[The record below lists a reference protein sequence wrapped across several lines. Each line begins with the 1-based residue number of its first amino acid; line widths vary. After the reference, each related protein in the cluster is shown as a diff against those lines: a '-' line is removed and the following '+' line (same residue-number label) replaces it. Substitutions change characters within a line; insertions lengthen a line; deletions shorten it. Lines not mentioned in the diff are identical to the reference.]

1 MIIEDYR
8 RIFDFFFS
16 GAEIPEKLR
25 QQFFGWLEIH
35 GNEPETKA
43 LLEEYW
49 NEVSS
54 AAPEFNLTEGL
65 EKLMARL
72 GTGNS
77 IDKNA
82 NDSIAEA
89 KANARVK
96 DAQTNTTEKNHQV
109 NAEAGSTNVKAIPGI
124 SHELSGS
131 PEKDGR
137 KPFRSKALKY
147 CIAAAAAAALF
158 LTGAATSE
166 LVTGKRQETVLMA
179 SSENI
184 SSYTLPDGSK
194 VWLNKNSWLTYNQ
207 RFGKRTRQVALKG
220 EGYFEVNRDERRP
233 FIVKMQN
240 NLDIK
245 VLGTTFNACNYP
257 SLNKAEVILRSGSVQ
272 VSDNGRNEYVIL
284 KPNQK
289 FTWNEGTAEISSVNA
304 MNCCRWFE
312 HRLVFDNVKL
322 KDILENLSHKYQTE
336 ISLNV
341 GNLADKHMSMTIRD
355 ESVEDILDILTTL
368 LPIRWRYQ
376 GAEIIIENK
385 TKKH

>member
-16 GAEIPEKLR
+16 GVEIPEKLR

-72 GTGNS
+72 GAENS
-77 IDKNA
+77 IDKDA
-82 NDSIAEA
+82 NGSIAEA
-89 KANARVK
+89 KVNARVE
-96 DAQTNTTEKNHQV
+96 DAQTNTAEKNHQV
-109 NAEAGSTNVKAIPGI
+109 NAFSGIRHKEAETPR
-124 SHELSGS
+124 L
-131 PEKDGR
+131 EKR
-137 KPFRSKALKY
+137 KPFRSKVLKY

-194 VWLNKNSWLTYNQ
+194 VWLNKNSWLAYNQ
-207 RFGKRTRQVALKG
+207 KFGKRTRQVTLKG

>member
-16 GAEIPEKLR
+16 GVEIPEELR

-72 GTGNS
+72 GAENS
-77 IDKNA
+77 IDKDA
-82 NDSIAEA
+82 NGSIAEA
-89 KANARVK
+89 KVNARVK
-96 DAQTNTTEKNHQV
+96 DAQTNTAEKNPQV
-109 NAEAGSTNVKAIPGI
+109 NAFSGIRHEEAEAPR
-124 SHELSGS
+124 L
-131 PEKDGR
+131 EKR

-194 VWLNKNSWLTYNQ
+194 VWLNKNSWLAYNQ
-207 RFGKRTRQVALKG
+207 KFGKRTRQVALKG
-220 EGYFEVNRDERRP
+220 EGSFEVNRDERRP

-289 FTWNEGTAEISSVNA
+289 FTWNEGSAEISSVNA

>member
-16 GAEIPEKLR
+16 GVEIPEELR

-89 KANARVK
+89 KVNARVE
-96 DAQTNTTEKNHQV
+96 DSQTNTAEKNHQV
-109 NAEAGSTNVKAIPGI
+109 NAFSGIRHEEAEAPR
-124 SHELSGS
+124 L
-131 PEKDGR
+131 EKR
-137 KPFRSKALKY
+137 KIFRSKALKY

-194 VWLNKNSWLTYNQ
+194 VWLNKNSWLAYNQ
-207 RFGKRTRQVALKG
+207 KFGKRTRQVALKG

-240 NLDIK
+240 DLDIK

-289 FTWNEGTAEISSVNA
+289 FTWNEGSAEISSVNA

>member
-1 MIIEDYR
+1 MIEDYR

-16 GAEIPEKLR
+16 GVEVPEKLR

-54 AAPEFNLTEGL
+54 AAPEFDLTEGL
-65 EKLMARL
+65 EKLMTRL
-72 GTGNS
+72 GAGKGSSANGNGS
-77 IDKNA
+77 P
-82 NDSIAEA
+82 AEA
-89 KANARVK
+89 NVNAG
-96 DAQTNTTEKNHQV
+96 AENTQV
-109 NAEAGSTNVKAIPGI
+109 NAEAGSTDVNAIPGI
-124 SHELSGS
+124 RREISGL
-131 PEKDGR
+131 PEKKER

-166 LVTGKRQETVLMA
+166 LLTGKRQETVLMA

-240 NLDIK
+240 DLDIK

-272 VSDNGRNEYVIL
+272 VSDNGRNEHVIL

-289 FTWNEGTAEISSVNA
+289 FTWNEGTAKISSVNA

-322 KDILENLSHKYQTE
+322 KDIIENLSHKYQTE

>member
-1 MIIEDYR
+1 MIEDYR

-16 GAEIPEKLR
+16 GVEVPEKLR

-54 AAPEFNLTEGL
+54 AAPEFDLTEGL
-65 EKLMARL
+65 EKLMTRL
-72 GTGNS
+72 GTGKGRS
-77 IDKNA
+77 
-82 NDSIAEA
+82 
-89 KANARVK
+89 
-96 DAQTNTTEKNHQV
+96 TNGNGSTTEDNVNAGEENTQV
-109 NAEAGSTNVKAIPGI
+109 NAKAGSTDVNAIPGI
-124 SHELSGS
+124 RREISGS
-131 PEKDGR
+131 PEKKER

-166 LVTGKRQETVLMA
+166 LLTGKRQETVLMA

-272 VSDNGRNEYVIL
+272 VSDNGRNEHVIL

>member
-1 MIIEDYR
+1 MIEDYR

-16 GAEIPEKLR
+16 GVEVPEKLR

-54 AAPEFNLTEGL
+54 AAPEFDLTEGL
-65 EKLMARL
+65 EKLMTRL
-72 GTGNS
+72 GTGKGS
-77 IDKNA
+77 SA
-82 NDSIAEA
+82 NGNGSTT
-89 KANARVK
+89 KANVNAGEE
-96 DAQTNTTEKNHQV
+96 NTQV
-109 NAEAGSTNVKAIPGI
+109 NAKAGSTDVNAIPGI
-124 SHELSGS
+124 RREISGS
-131 PEKDGR
+131 PEKKER

-147 CIAAAAAAALF
+147 CIAAAAAATLF

-166 LVTGKRQETVLMA
+166 LLTGKRQETVLMA

-240 NLDIK
+240 DLDIK

>member
-1 MIIEDYR
+1 MIEDYR

-16 GAEIPEKLR
+16 GVEVPEKLR

-54 AAPEFNLTEGL
+54 AAPEFDLTEGL
-65 EKLMARL
+65 EKLMTRL
-72 GTGNS
+72 GAGKGSSANGNGS
-77 IDKNA
+77 P
-82 NDSIAEA
+82 AEA
-89 KANARVK
+89 NVNAGEE
-96 DAQTNTTEKNHQV
+96 NTQV
-109 NAEAGSTNVKAIPGI
+109 NAKAGSTDVNAIPGI
-124 SHELSGS
+124 RREMSGS
-131 PEKDGR
+131 PEKKER

-166 LVTGKRQETVLMA
+166 LLTGKRQETVLMA

-240 NLDIK
+240 DLDIK

-289 FTWNEGTAEISSVNA
+289 FTWNEGTAKISSVNA

>member
-16 GAEIPEKLR
+16 GVEIPEKLR
-25 QQFFGWLEIH
+25 PQFFGWLEIH

-72 GTGNS
+72 GAENS
-77 IDKNA
+77 IDKDA
-82 NDSIAEA
+82 NGSIAEA
-89 KANARVK
+89 KVNARVE
-96 DAQTNTTEKNHQV
+96 DAQTDTEKENHQV
-109 NAEAGSTNVKAIPGI
+109 NAFSGIRHEEAEAPRQ
-124 SHELSGS
+124 ER
-131 PEKDGR
+131 R
-137 KPFRSKALKY
+137 KLFRSKTLKY

-194 VWLNKNSWLTYNQ
+194 VWLNKNSWLAYNQ
-207 RFGKRTRQVALKG
+207 KFGKRTRQVALKG

-240 NLDIK
+240 DLDIK

-289 FTWNEGTAEISSVNA
+289 FTWNEGSAEISSVNA

>member
-1 MIIEDYR
+1 MIEDYR

-16 GAEIPEKLR
+16 GVEVPEKLR

-65 EKLMARL
+65 EKLMTRL
-72 GTGNS
+72 GLEKSSSTNWN
-77 IDKNA
+77 NA
-82 NDSIAEA
+82 PAEA
-89 KANARVK
+89 NVNAG
-96 DAQTNTTEKNHQV
+96 AENTQV
-109 NAEAGSTNVKAIPGI
+109 NAEAGSTNVNAIPRI
-124 SHELSGS
+124 SRELSGS

>member
-16 GAEIPEKLR
+16 GAEIPEELR

-89 KANARVK
+89 KFNARVE
-96 DAQTNTTEKNHQV
+96 DAQTDTAEKNHQV
-109 NAEAGSTNVKAIPGI
+109 NAFSGIRQEEAETPR
-124 SHELSGS
+124 L
-131 PEKDGR
+131 EKG
-137 KPFRSKALKY
+137 KLFRSKALKY

-194 VWLNKNSWLTYNQ
+194 VWLNKNSWLAYNQ
-207 RFGKRTRQVALKG
+207 KFGKRTRQVALKG

-240 NLDIK
+240 GLDIK

>member
-65 EKLMARL
+65 EKLMTRL
-72 GTGNS
+72 GLEKSSSTNGN
-77 IDKNA
+77 NA
-82 NDSIAEA
+82 TAEA
-89 KANARVK
+89 NVNAG
-96 DAQTNTTEKNHQV
+96 AENTQV
-109 NAEAGSTNVKAIPGI
+109 NAEAGSTNVNAIPGI
-124 SHELSGS
+124 SRELSGS

-147 CIAAAAAAALF
+147 CIAAAAAAAIF

-240 NLDIK
+240 DLDIK

-272 VSDNGRNEYVIL
+272 VSDNGRNEHVIL

>member
-1 MIIEDYR
+1 MIEDYR

-16 GAEIPEKLR
+16 GVEVPEKLR

-54 AAPEFNLTEGL
+54 AAPEFDLTEGL
-65 EKLMARL
+65 EKLMTRL
-72 GTGNS
+72 G
-77 IDKNA
+77 IRR
-82 NDSIAEA
+82 E
-89 KANARVK
+89 V
-96 DAQTNTTEKNHQV
+96 
-109 NAEAGSTNVKAIPGI
+109 
-124 SHELSGS
+124 SGS
-131 PEKDGR
+131 PKKEER
-137 KPFRSKALKY
+137 KSFRRKALKY

-240 NLDIK
+240 DLDIK

-272 VSDNGRNEYVIL
+272 VSDNGRNEHVIL

-289 FTWNEGTAEISSVNA
+289 FTWNEGTAKISSVNA

>member
-16 GAEIPEKLR
+16 GVEIPEKLR

-35 GNEPETKA
+35 GNEPETKT

-82 NDSIAEA
+82 NDAIAET
-89 KANARVK
+89 KVNARVE
-96 DAQTNTTEKNHQV
+96 DAQTDTAEKNHQV
-109 NAEAGSTNVKAIPGI
+109 NAFSGIRHEEAETPR
-124 SHELSGS
+124 L
-131 PEKDGR
+131 EKR
-137 KPFRSKALKY
+137 KIFRSKALKY

-166 LVTGKRQETVLMA
+166 LVTEKRQETVLMA

-194 VWLNKNSWLTYNQ
+194 VWLNKNSWLAYNQ
-207 RFGKRTRQVALKG
+207 KFGKRTRQVTLKG

-289 FTWNEGTAEISSVNA
+289 FTWNEGSAEISSVNA

>member
-16 GAEIPEKLR
+16 GAEIPEELR

-89 KANARVK
+89 KVNARVK
-96 DAQTNTTEKNHQV
+96 DAQTDTAEKNHQV
-109 NAEAGSTNVKAIPGI
+109 NAFSGIRHEEAEAPR
-124 SHELSGS
+124 L
-131 PEKDGR
+131 EKR

-194 VWLNKNSWLTYNQ
+194 VWLNKNSWLAYNQ
-207 RFGKRTRQVALKG
+207 KFGKRTRQVTLKG
-220 EGYFEVNRDERRP
+220 EGYFEVNRDEQRP

-245 VLGTTFNACNYP
+245 VLGTTFNARNYP

-272 VSDNGRNEYVIL
+272 VSDNGRNEHVIL

-289 FTWNEGTAEISSVNA
+289 FIWNEGTAEISSVNA

>member
-1 MIIEDYR
+1 MIEDYR

-16 GAEIPEKLR
+16 GVEVPEKLR

-54 AAPEFNLTEGL
+54 AAPEFDLTEGL
-65 EKLMARL
+65 EKLMTRL
-72 GTGNS
+72 GTGKGKGS
-77 IDKNA
+77 
-82 NDSIAEA
+82 S
-89 KANARVK
+89 
-96 DAQTNTTEKNHQV
+96 TNGNGSTTEVNVNAGEENTQV
-109 NAEAGSTNVKAIPGI
+109 NAEAGSTDVNAIPGI
-124 SHELSGS
+124 RREISGS
-131 PEKDGR
+131 PEKKER

-166 LVTGKRQETVLMA
+166 LLTGKRQETVLMA

-240 NLDIK
+240 DLDIK

-272 VSDNGRNEYVIL
+272 VSDNGRNEHVIL

>member
-54 AAPEFNLTEGL
+54 AAPEFDLTEGL

-77 IDKNA
+77 IDKNE

-89 KANARVK
+89 KVNARVK
-96 DAQTNTTEKNHQV
+96 DAQTNTAENNHQV
-109 NAEAGSTNVKAIPGI
+109 NAFSGIRHDEAEAPR
-124 SHELSGS
+124 L
-131 PEKDGR
+131 EKR
-137 KPFRSKALKY
+137 KIFRSKALKY

-166 LVTGKRQETVLMA
+166 LLTGKRQETVLMA

-240 NLDIK
+240 DLDIK

-289 FTWNEGTAEISSVNA
+289 FTWNEGTAKISSVNA

-322 KDILENLSHKYQTE
+322 KDIIENLSHKYQTE

>member
-16 GAEIPEKLR
+16 GVEIPEKLR

-82 NDSIAEA
+82 NGSIAEA
-89 KANARVK
+89 KVNARVK
-96 DAQTNTTEKNHQV
+96 DAQTNTAEKNHQV
-109 NAEAGSTNVKAIPGI
+109 NAFSGIRHEEAEAPR
-124 SHELSGS
+124 L
-131 PEKDGR
+131 EKR
-137 KPFRSKALKY
+137 KLFRSKALKY

-194 VWLNKNSWLTYNQ
+194 VWLNKNSWLAYNQ
-207 RFGKRTRQVALKG
+207 KFGKRTRQVALKG

-240 NLDIK
+240 DLDIK

-289 FTWNEGTAEISSVNA
+289 FTWNEGSAEISSVNA

>member
-1 MIIEDYR
+1 MIEDYR

-16 GAEIPEKLR
+16 GVEVPEKLR

-54 AAPEFNLTEGL
+54 AAPEFDLTEGL
-65 EKLMARL
+65 EKLMTRL
-72 GTGNS
+72 GTGKGS
-77 IDKNA
+77 SA
-82 NDSIAEA
+82 NRNGS
-89 KANARVK
+89 
-96 DAQTNTTEKNHQV
+96 TTEANVNAGEENTQV
-109 NAEAGSTNVKAIPGI
+109 NAEAGSTDVNAIPGI
-124 SHELSGS
+124 RREISGS
-131 PEKDGR
+131 PEKKER

-166 LVTGKRQETVLMA
+166 LLTGKRQETVLMA

-207 RFGKRTRQVALKG
+207 RFGKKTRQVALKG

-240 NLDIK
+240 DLDIK

-272 VSDNGRNEYVIL
+272 VSDNGRNEHVIL

>member
-1 MIIEDYR
+1 MIEDYR

-16 GAEIPEKLR
+16 GVEVPEKLK

-54 AAPEFNLTEGL
+54 AAPEFDLTEGL
-65 EKLMARL
+65 EKLMTRL
-72 GTGNS
+72 GTEKGSSTNG
-77 IDKNA
+77 
-82 NDSIAEA
+82 NDSPAEA
-89 KANARVK
+89 NVNAG
-96 DAQTNTTEKNHQV
+96 AENTQV
-109 NAEAGSTNVKAIPGI
+109 NAEAGSTDVNAIPGI
-124 SHELSGS
+124 RREISGS
-131 PEKDGR
+131 PEKKER

-166 LVTGKRQETVLMA
+166 LLTGKRQETVLMA

-220 EGYFEVNRDERRP
+220 EGYFEINRDERRP

-240 NLDIK
+240 DLDIK

-257 SLNKAEVILRSGSVQ
+257 SLNKSEVILRSGSVQ

-289 FTWNEGTAEISSVNA
+289 FTWNEGTAKISSVNA

>member
-89 KANARVK
+89 KVNAGVK
-96 DAQTNTTEKNHQV
+96 DAQTDTAEKNHQV
-109 NAEAGSTNVKAIPGI
+109 NAFSGIRHEEAEAPR
-124 SHELSGS
+124 L
-131 PEKDGR
+131 EKR
-137 KPFRSKALKY
+137 KLFRSKALKY
-147 CIAAAAAAALF
+147 CIAAAAAAAIF

-194 VWLNKNSWLTYNQ
+194 VWLNKNSWLAYNQ
-207 RFGKRTRQVALKG
+207 KFGKRTRQVTLKG

>member
-54 AAPEFNLTEGL
+54 ATPEFNLTEGL

-82 NDSIAEA
+82 NDSTAEA
-89 KANARVK
+89 KVNARVK
-96 DAQTNTTEKNHQV
+96 DAQTNTAEKNHQV
-109 NAEAGSTNVKAIPGI
+109 NAFSEIRHEEAEAPR
-124 SHELSGS
+124 L
-131 PEKDGR
+131 EKR
-137 KPFRSKALKY
+137 KIFRSKALKY
-147 CIAAAAAAALF
+147 CIAAAAAAAIF

-194 VWLNKNSWLTYNQ
+194 VWLNKNSWLSYNQ
-207 RFGKRTRQVALKG
+207 KFGKRTRQVALKG
-220 EGYFEVNRDERRP
+220 EGYFEVNRDEQRP

-240 NLDIK
+240 GLDIK

>member
-1 MIIEDYR
+1 MMIEDYR

-16 GAEIPEKLR
+16 GVEVPEKLR

-54 AAPEFNLTEGL
+54 AAPEFDLTEGL
-65 EKLMARL
+65 EKLMTRL
-72 GTGNS
+72 GAGNS

-89 KANARVK
+89 KVNARVK
-96 DAQTNTTEKNHQV
+96 DAQTNTAEKNHQV
-109 NAEAGSTNVKAIPGI
+109 NAFSGIRHEEADAPR
-124 SHELSGS
+124 L
-131 PEKDGR
+131 EKR

-166 LVTGKRQETVLMA
+166 LLTGKRQETVLMA

-240 NLDIK
+240 DLDIK

-272 VSDNGRNEYVIL
+272 VSDNGRNEHVIL

-355 ESVEDILDILTTL
+355 ESVEDILDIMTTL

>member
-1 MIIEDYR
+1 MIEDYR

-16 GAEIPEKLR
+16 GVEVPEKLR

-54 AAPEFNLTEGL
+54 AAPEFDLTEGL
-65 EKLMARL
+65 EKLMTRL
-72 GTGNS
+72 GTEKGSSTNG
-77 IDKNA
+77 
-82 NDSIAEA
+82 NDSPAEA
-89 KANARVK
+89 NVNAG
-96 DAQTNTTEKNHQV
+96 AENTQV
-109 NAEAGSTNVKAIPGI
+109 NAEAGSTDVNAIPRI
-124 SHELSGS
+124 RREISGS
-131 PEKDGR
+131 PEKKER

-158 LTGAATSE
+158 LTGAAISE
-166 LVTGKRQETVLMA
+166 LLTGKRQETVLMA

-194 VWLNKNSWLTYNQ
+194 VWLNKNSWLAYNQ
-207 RFGKRTRQVALKG
+207 KFGKRTRQVTLKG
-220 EGYFEVNRDERRP
+220 EGYFEVNRDEQRP

-240 NLDIK
+240 GLDIK

>member
-72 GTGNS
+72 GTEKSSSTNGN
-77 IDKNA
+77 NA
-82 NDSIAEA
+82 PAEA
-89 KANARVK
+89 NVNAG
-96 DAQTNTTEKNHQV
+96 AENTQV
-109 NAEAGSTNVKAIPGI
+109 NAEAGSTNANAIQGI
-124 SHELSGS
+124 RRELSGS

-194 VWLNKNSWLTYNQ
+194 VWLNKNSWLTYDQ
-207 RFGKRTRQVALKG
+207 KFGKRTRQVALKG

>member
-16 GAEIPEKLR
+16 GVEIPEKLR

-35 GNEPETKA
+35 GNEPETKT

-89 KANARVK
+89 KVNARVE
-96 DAQTNTTEKNHQV
+96 DAQADTEKENPRV
-109 NAEAGSTNVKAIPGI
+109 NAFSGIRHEEAEAPR
-124 SHELSGS
+124 L
-131 PEKDGR
+131 EKR
-137 KPFRSKALKY
+137 KLFRSKALKY

-184 SSYTLPDGSK
+184 SSYMLPDGSK
-194 VWLNKNSWLTYNQ
+194 VWLNKNSWLAYNQ
-207 RFGKRTRQVALKG
+207 KFGKRTRQVTLKG
-220 EGYFEVNRDERRP
+220 EGYFEVNRDEGRP

-322 KDILENLSHKYQTE
+322 KDIIENLSHKYQTE

>member
-65 EKLMARL
+65 EKLMTRL
-72 GTGNS
+72 GLEKSSSTNGN
-77 IDKNA
+77 NA
-82 NDSIAEA
+82 TAEA
-89 KANARVK
+89 NVNAG
-96 DAQTNTTEKNHQV
+96 AENTQV
-109 NAEAGSTNVKAIPGI
+109 NAEAGSTDVNAIPGI

-137 KPFRSKALKY
+137 KLFRSKALKY

-194 VWLNKNSWLTYNQ
+194 VWLNKNSWLAYNQ
-207 RFGKRTRQVALKG
+207 KFGKRTRQVALKG
-220 EGYFEVNRDERRP
+220 EGYFEVNRDEQRP

>member
-82 NDSIAEA
+82 NDPIAEA
-89 KANARVK
+89 KVNARVK
-96 DAQTNTTEKNHQV
+96 DAQTNTAEKNHQV
-109 NAEAGSTNVKAIPGI
+109 NAFSEIRHEEAEAPR
-124 SHELSGS
+124 L
-131 PEKDGR
+131 EKR
-137 KPFRSKALKY
+137 KIFRSKALKY

-194 VWLNKNSWLTYNQ
+194 VWLNKNSWLAYNQ
-207 RFGKRTRQVALKG
+207 KFGKRTRQVALKG

>member
-89 KANARVK
+89 KVNARVE
-96 DAQTNTTEKNHQV
+96 DAQTDTAEKNHQV
-109 NAEAGSTNVKAIPGI
+109 NAFSGIRHEEAEAPR
-124 SHELSGS
+124 L
-131 PEKDGR
+131 EKR
-137 KPFRSKALKY
+137 KLFRSKALKY

-194 VWLNKNSWLTYNQ
+194 VWLNKNSWLAYNQ
-207 RFGKRTRQVALKG
+207 KFGKRTRQVTLKG

-240 NLDIK
+240 DLDIK

-272 VSDNGRNEYVIL
+272 VSDNGRNEHVIL

-289 FTWNEGTAEISSVNA
+289 FIWNEGTAEISSVNA

>member
-16 GAEIPEKLR
+16 GAEIPEELR

-89 KANARVK
+89 KVNARVE
-96 DAQTNTTEKNHQV
+96 DAQTNTAEKNHQV
-109 NAEAGSTNVKAIPGI
+109 NAFSGIRHEEAEAPR
-124 SHELSGS
+124 L
-131 PEKDGR
+131 EKR

-166 LVTGKRQETVLMA
+166 LVTEKRQETVLMA

-194 VWLNKNSWLTYNQ
+194 VWLNKNSWLAYNQ
-207 RFGKRTRQVALKG
+207 KFGKRTRQVTLKG

-240 NLDIK
+240 DLDIK

>member
-1 MIIEDYR
+1 MIEDYR

-16 GAEIPEKLR
+16 GVEVPEKLR

-54 AAPEFNLTEGL
+54 AAPEFDLTEGL
-65 EKLMARL
+65 EKLMTRL

-89 KANARVK
+89 KVNARVK
-96 DAQTNTTEKNHQV
+96 DAQTNTAEKNHQV
-109 NAEAGSTNVKAIPGI
+109 NAFSGIRHEEAEAPR
-124 SHELSGS
+124 L
-131 PEKDGR
+131 EKR
-137 KPFRSKALKY
+137 KIFRSKALKY

-166 LVTGKRQETVLMA
+166 LLTGKRQETVLMA

-240 NLDIK
+240 DLDIK

-272 VSDNGRNEYVIL
+272 VSDNGRNEHVIL

-289 FTWNEGTAEISSVNA
+289 FTWNEGTAKISSVNA

-322 KDILENLSHKYQTE
+322 KDIIENLSHKYQTE

>member
-16 GAEIPEKLR
+16 GVEIPEELR

-82 NDSIAEA
+82 NGSIAEA
-89 KANARVK
+89 KVNARVK
-96 DAQTNTTEKNHQV
+96 DAQTNTAEKNHQV
-109 NAEAGSTNVKAIPGI
+109 NAFSGIRHEEAEAPR
-124 SHELSGS
+124 L
-131 PEKDGR
+131 EKR
-137 KPFRSKALKY
+137 KPFRSKTLKY

-194 VWLNKNSWLTYNQ
+194 VWLNKNSWLAYNQ
-207 RFGKRTRQVALKG
+207 KFGKRTRQVALKG

-240 NLDIK
+240 GLDIK

>member
-16 GAEIPEKLR
+16 GVEIPEELR

-89 KANARVK
+89 KVNARVK
-96 DAQTNTTEKNHQV
+96 DAQADTKKENHQV
-109 NAEAGSTNVKAIPGI
+109 NAFSGIRHEEAEAPR
-124 SHELSGS
+124 
-131 PEKDGR
+131 PEKR

-194 VWLNKNSWLTYNQ
+194 VWLNKNSWLAYNQ
-207 RFGKRTRQVALKG
+207 KFGKRTRQVALKG

-289 FTWNEGTAEISSVNA
+289 FTWNEGSAEISSVNA

-368 LPIRWRYQ
+368 LPIRWGYQ

>member
-1 MIIEDYR
+1 MMIEDYR

-16 GAEIPEKLR
+16 GVEIPEELR

-54 AAPEFNLTEGL
+54 AAPEFDLTEGL
-65 EKLMARL
+65 EKLMTRL
-72 GTGNS
+72 GAGKGSSANGNGS
-77 IDKNA
+77 TT
-82 NDSIAEA
+82 
-89 KANARVK
+89 KANVNAGEE
-96 DAQTNTTEKNHQV
+96 NTQV
-109 NAEAGSTNVKAIPGI
+109 NAKAESTDVNAIPGI
-124 SHELSGS
+124 RREISGS
-131 PEKDGR
+131 PEKKER

-166 LVTGKRQETVLMA
+166 LLTGKRQETVLMA

-207 RFGKRTRQVALKG
+207 RFGKKTRQVALKG

-240 NLDIK
+240 DLDIK

-289 FTWNEGTAEISSVNA
+289 FTWNEGTAKISSVNA

-322 KDILENLSHKYQTE
+322 KDIIENLSHKYQTE

>member
-16 GAEIPEKLR
+16 GAELPEKLR

-82 NDSIAEA
+82 DDSIAEA
-89 KANARVK
+89 KVNARVK
-96 DAQTNTTEKNHQV
+96 DAQTNTAEKNHQV
-109 NAEAGSTNVKAIPGI
+109 NAFSEIRHEEAEAPR
-124 SHELSGS
+124 L
-131 PEKDGR
+131 EKR

-147 CIAAAAAAALF
+147 CIAAAAAAAIF

-166 LVTGKRQETVLMA
+166 LVTGKRQETILMA

-240 NLDIK
+240 DLDIK

-272 VSDNGRNEYVIL
+272 VSDNGRNEHVIL

>member
-16 GAEIPEKLR
+16 GVEIPEKLR

-89 KANARVK
+89 KVNARVK
-96 DAQTNTTEKNHQV
+96 DAQTNTAEKNHQV
-109 NAEAGSTNVKAIPGI
+109 NAFSGIRHEEAQVPRL
-124 SHELSGS
+124 ER
-131 PEKDGR
+131 R

-194 VWLNKNSWLTYNQ
+194 VWLNKNSWLSYNQ
-207 RFGKRTRQVALKG
+207 KFGKRTRQVNLKG

>member
-1 MIIEDYR
+1 MIEDYR

-16 GAEIPEKLR
+16 GVEVPEKLR

-54 AAPEFNLTEGL
+54 AAPEFDLTEGL
-65 EKLMARL
+65 EKLMTRL
-72 GTGNS
+72 GAGKGSSANGNGS
-77 IDKNA
+77 TT
-82 NDSIAEA
+82 
-89 KANARVK
+89 KANVNAGEE
-96 DAQTNTTEKNHQV
+96 NTQV
-109 NAEAGSTNVKAIPGI
+109 NAEAGSTDVNAIPGI
-124 SHELSGS
+124 RREISGS
-131 PEKDGR
+131 PEKKER

-194 VWLNKNSWLTYNQ
+194 VWLNKNSWLAYNQ
-207 RFGKRTRQVALKG
+207 KFGKRTRQVALKG

-240 NLDIK
+240 DLNIK

>member
-16 GAEIPEKLR
+16 GVEIPEKLR
-25 QQFFGWLEIH
+25 QQFFGWLEIQ

-72 GTGNS
+72 GAENS
-77 IDKNA
+77 IDKDA
-82 NDSIAEA
+82 NGSIAEA
-89 KANARVK
+89 KVNARVE
-96 DAQTNTTEKNHQV
+96 DAQTDTEKENHQV
-109 NAEAGSTNVKAIPGI
+109 NAFSGIRHEEAEAPRQ
-124 SHELSGS
+124 ER
-131 PEKDGR
+131 R
-137 KPFRSKALKY
+137 KLFRSKTLKY

-194 VWLNKNSWLTYNQ
+194 VWLNKNSWLAYNQ
-207 RFGKRTRQVALKG
+207 KFGKRTRQVALKG

-240 NLDIK
+240 DLDIK

-289 FTWNEGTAEISSVNA
+289 FTWNEGSAEISSVNA